1 MAQNPYS
8 GGTPTVPAEVDQPVD
23 PLQRINV
30 SPDMFGAQ
38 VGRGLSV
45 VGGSLS
51 DLSQIWGEVQ
61 GDAATNNA
69 MTQLGSTLD
78 QYKTLNGQDA
88 LNARQATLSSID
100 AIIQKNRQNVPLRQ
114 QPSFDEAVRRRANSA
129 HEEISRWAGEQG
141 RNYARETNEASRNL
155 FLAGVAN
162 SAFDDP
168 MTALKF
174 REDARN
180 AAAKQADLVAGNQAD
195 PVVRENAIREADQ
208 ASALAFIGGI
218 EAKDPVMA
226 LKVANEPQFK
236 KDLGVEYN
244 PTIQRLQGKAEQ
256 AAGHGASA
264 PAIAKAQNDANA
276 AAAIGQSQPG
286 AQQPPLPGEQA
297 RAPQAPGVAPT
308 QVEDPNS
315 TQAMMAAA
323 IKNVTDDPSLSD
335 RAKAVAFDDIK
346 RWGAERDLADE
357 QNKKA
362 QEART
367 AKVQDH
373 VFNLLNQGD
382 FIGASRQAD
391 ADAAAGN
398 ISQHE
403 LFTLRETI
411 QKQAKDNDKNSFSPM
426 YHEMLGR
433 MLLPE
438 GSPNRV
444 RTNREILEAYNAGQL
459 TLADKDELVKNL
471 SQIDKGEGGKSLMV
485 NSALAMARR
494 HLSYEVDYGYAKIP
508 DLKGEDYI
516 NKFT

>member
-195 PVVRENAIREADQ
+195 PVVRENAIREA
-208 ASALAFIGGI
+208 I
-218 EAKDPVMA
+218 
-226 LKVANEPQFK
+226 
-236 KDLGVEYN
+236 
-244 PTIQRLQGKAEQ
+244 RLQ
-256 AAGHGASA
+256 
-264 PAIAKAQNDANA
+264 PWR
-276 AAAIGQSQPG
+276 
-286 AQQPPLPGEQA
+286 LL
-297 RAPQAPGVAPT
+297 
-308 QVEDPNS
+308 VE
-315 TQAMMAAA
+315 
-323 IKNVTDDPSLSD
+323 
-335 RAKAVAFDDIK
+335 
-346 RWGAERDLADE
+346 
-357 QNKKA
+357 
-362 QEART
+362 
-367 AKVQDH
+367 
-373 VFNLLNQGD
+373 
-382 FIGASRQAD
+382 SR
-391 ADAAAGN
+391 
-398 ISQHE
+398 
-403 LFTLRETI
+403 R
-411 QKQAKDNDKNSFSPM
+411 
-426 YHEMLGR
+426 
-433 MLLPE
+433 
-438 GSPNRV
+438 
-444 RTNREILEAYNAGQL
+444 
-459 TLADKDELVKNL
+459 
-471 SQIDKGEGGKSLMV
+471 
-485 NSALAMARR
+485 
-494 HLSYEVDYGYAKIP
+494 KIP
-508 DLKGEDYI
+508 
-516 NKFT
+516 